1 MVQAA
6 RLDLTRVAAI
16 GLLAALASPAALAQ
30 PAVQS
35 APLLQDRSLT
45 TLLQPQRL
53 DNSRPLLRPSGE
65 GAGSPDAANRNTPC
79 VRQGGA
85 PATGAAGA
93 RPGAA
98 PSVFGGGSGPG
109 DYGRYL
115 PNAPASS
122 STASATS
129 RPAAP
134 STRNPG
140 VDRPLY
146 GGTDRPLWDTGDRR
160 PSSDTTSQ
168 PSGGRSSGSQSS
180 AGKPSQ
186 PSGATQAGGTPA
198 PGTPQDRLPRDRP
211 LWGDGSLMASTD
223 PAAGAGTTPCVDP
236 APTTSR

>member
-16 GLLAALASPAALAQ
+16 ALLAALASPAAWAQ
-30 PAVQS
+30 PAMQP

-45 TLLQPQRL
+45 TLLQPQKL
-53 DNSRPLLRPSGE
+53 DNSRPLLRPGGE
-65 GAGSPDAANRNTPC
+65 GAGSPDAARTTPC
-79 VRQGGA
+79 VRQGGT
-85 PATGAAGA
+85 PATGAAGT

-122 STASATS
+122 ITASAAP
-129 RPAAP
+129 RPAGSPAR
-134 STRNPG
+134 SPG

-146 GGTDRPLWDTGDRR
+146 GGTDRPLWSTGDRR
-160 PSSDTTSQ
+160 PSSDTAAQS
-168 PSGGRSSGSQSS
+168 SGGQSS
-180 AGKPSQ
+180 ADKPLQ
-186 PSGATQAGGTPA
+186 PSGATQASGIPA
-198 PGTPQDRLPRDRP
+198 PGTSQNRLPRDRP

-236 APTTSR
+236 APATSR

>member
-6 RLDLTRVAAI
+6 RLDLTRAVAVAVA
-16 GLLAALASPAALAQ
+16 LLAALASPAARAQ
-30 PAVQS
+30 PVVQS

-45 TLLQPQRL
+45 TLLQPQKL

-65 GAGSPDAANRNTPC
+65 GMGSPDASNRNTPC
-79 VRQGGA
+79 VRPGGA
-85 PATGAAGA
+85 PSTGAAGT
-93 RPGAA
+93 RPRAA

-122 STASATS
+122 STASATP

-134 STRNPG
+134 SAPNAG

-160 PSSDTTSQ
+160 PPSDTAGQ
-168 PSGGRSSGSQSS
+168 PSAGQSS

-186 PSGATQAGGTPA
+186 PSGATPTGGTPA

-223 PAAGAGTTPCVDP
+223 PAAGAGTTPCLDP